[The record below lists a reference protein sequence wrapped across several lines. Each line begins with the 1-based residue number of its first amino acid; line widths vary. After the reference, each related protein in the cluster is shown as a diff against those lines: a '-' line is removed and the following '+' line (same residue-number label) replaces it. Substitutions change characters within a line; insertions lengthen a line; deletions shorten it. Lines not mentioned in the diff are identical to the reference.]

1 MIHFTCDYC
10 EGAHPEILRRLSET
24 NYEQMAGYGEDP
36 YCTSAKEKIRLAIQ
50 CPSAEIYFLVGGTQT
65 NATVIDAVLPHYAGA
80 ISVDSGHIAVHE
92 AGAIEFCG
100 HKVITLPAQDG
111 KLTAEVL
118 SDYLSRFYS
127 DPTWQH
133 VAQPGMVYISYP
145 TEWGTIYSKQELT
158 ALYAQCR
165 TYSLPLFIDGARL
178 GYGLVAAHDLTLVEL
193 AQLCDVFSI
202 GGTKVGALCGEA
214 VVFPRGNAPKNF
226 FSIVKQHGAL
236 LAKGRLLG
244 IQFDTLFTDNL
255 YFRISEGAVK
265 RAMRLREIFAAK
277 GVSFFNDS
285 PTNQQFPILSQEQIT
300 LLKENVAF
308 EVWEER
314 PDHTFLTRFATS
326 WATPDEHLEQLEAF
340 LG

>member
-1 MIHFTCDYC
+1 MPSV
-10 EGAHPEILRRLSET
+10 ES
-24 NYEQMAGYGEDP
+24 MAY
-36 YCTSAKEKIRLAIQ
+36 L
-50 CPSAEIYFLVGGTQT
+50 FL
-65 NATVIDAVLPHYAGA
+65 
-80 ISVDSGHIAVHE
+80 
-92 AGAIEFCG
+92 
-100 HKVITLPAQDG
+100 
-111 KLTAEVL
+111 
-118 SDYLSRFYS
+118 
-127 DPTWQH
+127 
-133 VAQPGMVYISYP
+133 
-145 TEWGTIYSKQELT
+145 
-158 ALYAQCR
+158 
-165 TYSLPLFIDGARL
+165 
-178 GYGLVAAHDLTLVEL
+178 LTLVEL

-277 GVSFFNDS
+277 GVSFFNSS

-300 LLKENVAF
+300 HLKEHVAF

>member
-1 MIHFTCDYC
+1 MIHFTSDYC

-36 YCTSAKEKIRLAIQ
+36 YCTLAKEKIRLAIQ
-50 CPSAEIYFLVGGTQT
+50 CPIAEVYFLVGGTQT

-127 DPTWQH
+127 DPTWRH
-133 VAQPGMVYISYP
+133 IAQPAMVYISYP

-165 TYSLPLFIDGARL
+165 KYGLPLFIDGARL
-178 GYGLVAAHDLTLVEL
+178 GYGLVVAHDLTLVEL

-265 RAMRLREIFAAK
+265 RAMRLRKIFATK
-277 GVSFFNDS
+277 GIAFFNDS
-285 PTNQQFPILSQEQIT
+285 PTNQQFPILSAARIAHLE
-300 LLKENVAF
+300 KSVAF
-308 EVWEER
+308 EVWEEL

>member
-50 CPSAEIYFLVGGTQT
+50 CPSAEVYFLVGGTQT
-65 NATVIDAVLPHYAGA
+65 NATVIDAMLPHYAGA

-111 KLTAEVL
+111 KLMAEAL
-118 SDYLSRFYS
+118 ADYLMRFYA

-165 TYSLPLFIDGARL
+165 K
-178 GYGLVAAHDLTLVEL
+178 YG
-193 AQLCDVFSI
+193 
-202 GGTKVGALCGEA
+202 
-214 VVFPRGNAPKNF
+214 
-226 FSIVKQHGAL
+226 
-236 LAKGRLLG
+236 
-244 IQFDTLFTDNL
+244 
-255 YFRISEGAVK
+255 
-265 RAMRLREIFAAK
+265 
-277 GVSFFNDS
+277 
-285 PTNQQFPILSQEQIT
+285 
-300 LLKENVAF
+300 
-308 EVWEER
+308 
-314 PDHTFLTRFATS
+314 
-326 WATPDEHLEQLEAF
+326 
-340 LG
+340 